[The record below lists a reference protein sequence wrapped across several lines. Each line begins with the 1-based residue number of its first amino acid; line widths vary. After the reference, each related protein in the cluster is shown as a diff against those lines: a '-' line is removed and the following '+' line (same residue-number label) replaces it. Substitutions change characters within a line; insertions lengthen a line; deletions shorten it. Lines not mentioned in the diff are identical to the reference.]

1 MSLATGFMKEMVILK
16 MNEQTL
22 TNTKEKKKLALQ
34 FILLFG
40 IVSAFGDITYEGAR
54 SIYGPY
60 LGFLGASAAVIGLV
74 SGIGEFLG
82 YFLRLVSGYF
92 IDRTGQYWMITIL
105 GYGML
110 IAVPLLAIAG
120 NWQVAVIFILLE
132 RIGKAI
138 RSPAKDA
145 LLSHA
150 TKQIGTGLGFGIHE
164 ALDQL
169 GAIIGPLIFAA
180 GLAINGSYN
189 TGFHL
194 MWIPAMLTVVVL
206 IATRLKVPNP
216 AMLEED
222 VVQESVEQQTDR
234 KLSKAFWYYAVFTFL
249 SVMGFANFQ
258 LISYHLQVEGVI
270 AEAVIPSLYAV
281 AMAVDAVVAPIIG
294 KTYDKKGMTSLIAIP
309 ILTLPIP
316 FLGFSNSYWM
326 VVAAVVL
333 WGAVMAIHETI
344 MRAAIADITPIRSR
358 GFAYGIFNTLY
369 GTAWFI
375 GSAAMGFL
383 YDISVSYIFS
393 FIIVLEII
401 AFISFMVFTTNLK
414 STDKC

>member
-1 MSLATGFMKEMVILK
+1 MNLATGFMKEMVILK
-16 MNEQTL
+16 MTERTL
-22 TNTKEKKKLALQ
+22 VNPKEKKKLAVQ

-40 IVSAFGDITYEGAR
+40 VVSALGDITYEGAR

-74 SGIGEFLG
+74 SGAGEFLG

-92 IDRTGQYWMITIL
+92 IDRTGQYWMVTIL

-120 NWQVAVIFILLE
+120 NWQVAVIFIMLE

-164 ALDQL
+164 ALDQV
-169 GAIIGPLIFAA
+169 GAVIGPLIFAA

-194 MWIPAMLTVVVL
+194 MWIPAILTVAVV
-206 IATRLKVPNP
+206 IATKMKVPNP
-216 AMLEED
+216 AMFEED
-222 VVQESVEQQTDR
+222 VVQKAVEQRSDK
-234 KLSKAFWYYAVFTFL
+234 KLSKAFWFYAGFTFL
-249 SVMGFANFQ
+249 SVLGFANFQ
-258 LISYHLQVEGVI
+258 LISYHLQVKGVV

-281 AMAVDAVVAPIIG
+281 AMAVDAVVALIIG
-294 KTYDKKGMTSLIAIP
+294 KIYDKKGMISLVAIP
-309 ILTLPIP
+309 VLTLPIP
-316 FLGFSNSYWM
+316 FLGFSNSYTM
-326 VVAAVVL
+326 VVSAAII
-333 WGAVMAIHETI
+333 WGAVMGIHETI
-344 MRAAIADITPIRSR
+344 MRAAIADLTPIGNR

-375 GSAAMGFL
+375 GSTVMGFL
-383 YDISVSYIFS
+383 YDISISYIFS
-393 FIIVLEII
+393 FIVTIEII
-401 AFISFMVFTTNLK
+401 AFILFVLFRSNLK
-414 STDKC
+414 VLCK